1 MCKKIITSLLILAF
15 INFLYGCYSQEKALP
30 EELVINEEKIT
41 KVVYPDGNEVEFDMN
56 GGTYISIESGIVG
69 TSVNGEK
76 VIFTLEHIKEIRL
89 SEAPSVPL
97 SEVGNRKIAEVI
109 IYPDLLYKFN
119 EKGGVYDEAKNSIQG
134 VTVDNL
140 SRSFKPEQI
149 KEIHLEKP
157 IILISADELKE
168 NKDKLISSIVLLNS
182 NRIIKFDEK
191 QGRYVENAAF
201 ILGTSNS
208 KEKEVIDASEILYVI
223 VERSDATGTVLTS
236 LAVVVGIAMIIGIV
250 AMATKESCPFVYSYD
265 GKKFVFDAEPLG
277 GATTRGLQRSEL
289 SKLEKI
295 EENDGKYKI
304 MVRNEVEETQYIDK
318 LSLYIVDHDP
328 AYEIYPDLSCE
339 IHAVK
344 KLEGVL
350 VAEDENGRDLSK
362 FIDKPDNL
370 FWQSKLPIE
379 EPISQSKH
387 RHQLTI
393 TFPKPADSKSAKLI
407 INAGTT
413 LWGSNMIRE
422 MLLLY
427 GDSVDKWYNS
437 IDTSNIARETMKKFI
452 EREELYLLKLWIKEA
467 DGWKM
472 QNIIQGG
479 GPFVTETR
487 SYNLDLSNVNGD
499 SLIIKLNPPYG
510 FWTLDYIAVE
520 YNSHTSPDMSEI
532 EIASATDSYNT
543 DISEILSTVD
553 DNYLIMPLIGDYF
566 IAEFEAPPLEKKL
579 VRTIFLKS
587 TGYYEIHL
595 PKDQPIQSQ
604 KLYEIGFIPG
614 KIVEYS
620 NNRYKDW
627 FNNNK

>member
-1 MCKKIITSLLILAF
+1 MCKKIIIGLLILAF
-15 INFLYGCYSQEKALP
+15 INFLYGCYYQEKALP
-30 EELVINEEKIT
+30 EELIINEEIIT
-41 KVVYPDGNEVEFDMN
+41 KVVFPDGNEVEFDQK
-56 GGTYISIESGIVG
+56 GGTYTVIESGITG
-69 TSVNGEK
+69 TSIYGEK
-76 VIFTLEHIKEIRL
+76 IILLLENIKELRL
-89 SEAPSVPL
+89 TEVPSVPL
-97 SEVGNRKIAEVI
+97 EEIGNRKIAEVI
-109 IYPDLLYKFN
+109 LTSDIFYRFN
-119 EKGGVYDEAKNSIQG
+119 QAGGTYEIVQNKIQG
-134 VTVDNL
+134 VTLDGV
-140 SRSFKPEQI
+140 SRSFPSEQI
-149 KEIHLEKP
+149 KEVHLESPSP
-157 IILISADELKE
+157 IIGTDELKE
-168 NKDKLISSIVLLNS
+168 NENKLFSSVVLIN
-182 NRIIKFDEK
+182 NRIIKFDDDK
-191 QGRYVENAAF
+191 GRYIKQKAF
-201 ILGTSNS
+201 ISGKTIS
-208 KEKEVIDASEILYVI
+208 KEKITIDASEILYVMI
-223 VERSDATGTVLTS
+223 ERTDAAGTVLTS

-339 IHAVK
+339 ILAVK

-467 DGWKM
+467 DRWKM

-543 DISEILSTVD
+543 DISEILSNVD

-566 IAEFEAPPLEKKL
+566 IAEFEAPPLEKNL